1 MLEVQVKSKM
11 TDPCK
16 LVRLHTSYMYAFKI
30 ESVKVNRLYMYSV
43 FQCEKRLLGNN
54 IRCFGPI
61 TFTLCMEAG
70 YAHAI
75 KFPRSTPGHGTH
87 SLTHLLIG

>member
-11 TDPCK
+11 TDACK
-16 LVRLHTSYMYAFKI
+16 LVRLHTSYMYVF
-30 ESVKVNRLYMYSV
+30 MYSI
-43 FQCEKRLLGNN
+43 FRCEKRLLGNN
-54 IRCFGPI
+54 IRCFDSI
-61 TFTLCMEAG
+61 TFTLCREAG

-87 SLTHLLIG
+87 LLTHLLIG